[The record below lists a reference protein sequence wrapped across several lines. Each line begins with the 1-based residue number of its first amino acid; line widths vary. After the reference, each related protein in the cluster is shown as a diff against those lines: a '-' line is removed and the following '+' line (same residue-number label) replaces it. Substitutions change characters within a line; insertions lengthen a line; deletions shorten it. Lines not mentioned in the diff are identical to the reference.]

1 MPKIIV
7 RDGESLEAALQR
19 LRKCVNVAYRRQFY
33 KGRVGC
39 YEKPSDKRRRAK
51 RAGRRRC
58 RLRER
63 YGDGVFTVYMSLRAL
78 HSRGEDPFRT

>member
-1 MPKIIV
+1 MPKVIV

-51 RAGRRRC
+51 RAGRRGS

-63 YGDGVFTVYMSLRAL
+63 SVSYTHLTLPTKA
-78 HSRGEDPFRT
+78 